1 MAMVLHLTAPGLPRP
16 TDASAGR
23 DDVKH
28 EFEDHPDTPAWIN
41 ALRGQVRQIGYQIA
55 VTLL

>member
-1 MAMVLHLTAPGLPRP
+1 MVLHLTAPGLPRP

-55 VTLL
+55 ITLL